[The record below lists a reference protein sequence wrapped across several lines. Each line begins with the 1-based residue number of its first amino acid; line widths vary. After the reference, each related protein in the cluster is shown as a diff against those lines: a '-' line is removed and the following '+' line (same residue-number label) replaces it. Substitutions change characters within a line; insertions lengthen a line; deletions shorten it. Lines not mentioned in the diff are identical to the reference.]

1 MRKRI
6 NILLLLMVQVL
17 MLVNTWY
24 AINLYFGLGFD
35 AADNLWPFSRYYFNS
50 YPHEIKYMMLTVLIL
65 LVFHILKNNLNQ
77 KKGRVLIIMGGYLL
91 KLILVLSLISAMS
104 SIHVLNYTNDLNAHL
119 SISFFNILVSM
130 VLSILVLI
138 ILIREIIEIFK

>member
-17 MLVNTWY
+17 MFVNTWY

-50 YPHEIKYMMLTVLIL
+50 YQHENKYMMLTVLIL

-104 SIHVLNYTNDLNAHL
+104 SIHVLNYTNDLNAYL
-119 SISFFNILVSM
+119 PISFFNIPVSM

>member
-35 AADNLWPFSRYYFNS
+35 AADNLWPFSRYYFYS
-50 YPHEIKYMMLTVLIL
+50 YQHEIKYMMLTVLIL

-104 SIHVLNYTNDLNAHL
+104 SIHVLNYTNDSNAYL
-119 SISFFNILVSM
+119 SISLFNIPVSM

>member
-17 MLVNTWY
+17 MFVNTWY
-24 AINLYFGLGFD
+24 VINLYFGLGFD

-91 KLILVLSLISAMS
+91 KFILVLSLISAMS
-104 SIHVLNYTNDLNAHL
+104 SIHVLNYTNDLNAYL
-119 SISFFNILVSM
+119 SISFFNIPVSM

>member
-50 YPHEIKYMMLTVLIL
+50 YQHENKYMMLTVLIL

-104 SIHVLNYTNDLNAHL
+104 SIHVLNYTNDLNAYL
-119 SISFFNILVSM
+119 PISFFNIPVSM

>member
-35 AADNLWPFSRYYFNS
+35 AADNLWPFSRYYVNS
-50 YPHEIKYMMLTVLIL
+50 YPHEIKYMILTVLIL

-104 SIHVLNYTNDLNAHL
+104 SIHILNYTNDLNAHL
-119 SISFFNILVSM
+119 SISFFNIPVSM
-130 VLSILVLI
+130 VLSIVVLI